1 MNYEIGQIVNH
12 QTFGEGT
19 IVDVLERTTSFGVKD
34 ASIIT
39 VDFSWAKREFTEYS
53 LQEFTV

>member
-1 MNYEIGQIVNH
+1 MNYEIGQIVKH
-12 QTFGEGT
+12 KTFGEGT
-19 IVDVLERTTSFGVKD
+19 IVEVLERTTSLGVKD

-39 VDFSWAKREFTEYS
+39 VDFSGAKHEFTEYS

>member
-12 QTFGEGT
+12 QAFGEGT
-19 IVDVLERTTSFGVKD
+19 IVDVLERTTSLGVRD
-34 ASIIT
+34 ASIIA
-39 VDFSWAKREFTEYS
+39 VDFSGTKHEFTEYS

>member
-12 QTFGEGT
+12 KTFGEGT
-19 IVDVLERTTSFGVKD
+19 IVNVLERTTSFGCKD

-39 VDFSWAKREFTEYS
+39 VDFSGTKREFTEYS
-53 LQEFTV
+53 LQEFTI

>member
-1 MNYEIGQIVNH
+1 MNFEIGQIVKH
-12 QTFGEGT
+12 KTFGEGT
-19 IVDVLERTTSFGVKD
+19 IVDVLERTTSLGVKD

-39 VDFSWAKREFTEYS
+39 VDFSGTKRVFTEYS

>member
-12 QTFGEGT
+12 KTFGEGT
-19 IVDVLERTTSFGVKD
+19 IVDVLERTTPLGVRD

-39 VDFSWAKREFTEYS
+39 VDFSGTKHVFTEYS